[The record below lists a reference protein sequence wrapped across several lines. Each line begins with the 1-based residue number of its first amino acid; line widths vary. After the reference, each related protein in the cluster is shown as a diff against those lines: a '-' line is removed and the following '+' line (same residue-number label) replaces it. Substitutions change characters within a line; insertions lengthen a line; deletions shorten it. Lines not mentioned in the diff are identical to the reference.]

1 MTTPRNRLCRLMTAL
16 EAGRPVPDDV
26 AEWMRDGIAEYLVE
40 GGRRPLDVVLGL
52 RGRGIRSFETQKAM
66 ERRNAALMAAL
77 EYAHDG
83 QWRPVRWRA
92 NYLAD
97 AVKRFRR
104 KWPRIR
110 HLEEPPDNLDELQR
124 ALFRAFQANER
135 VPEDPDHIMACCR
148 KK

>member
-1 MTTPRNRLCRLMTAL
+1 MTAL

-26 AEWMRDGIAEYLVE
+26 AEWMRDAIAEYLDE

-52 RGRGIRSFETQKAM
+52 RGRGIRSLETQKAM

-77 EYAHDG
+77 QYAHDG
-83 QWRPVRWRA
+83 QFRPVRWRA

-97 AVKRFRR
+97 EVKRFRR

-110 HLEEPPDNLDELQR
+110 HHEEPPESLDELQR
-124 ALFRAFQANER
+124 QLFRAFQAHDL